1 MYIFVRRQPCATTIL
16 RFYPFS
22 KKNQNKNMNL
32 TATATLLYQRC
43 IRLWMKGS
51 TLKECSNFDL
61 TLGKFVQ
68 DAAAC
73 RNFLKQTETQ
83 IKTPVSL

>member
-1 MYIFVRRQPCATTIL
+1 MCHHDFKILPFFKKKKKKMNPTT
-16 RFYPFS
+16 
-22 KKNQNKNMNL
+22 
-32 TATATLLYQRC
+32 TATLLYQRC

-51 TLKECSNFDL
+51 TLKECSNFDV

-83 IKTPVSL
+83 IKTPVFL

>member
-1 MYIFVRRQPCATTIL
+1 
-16 RFYPFS
+16 
-22 KKNQNKNMNL
+22 MNL

-51 TLKECSNFDL
+51 TLKECSNFDV

-68 DAAAC
+68 DAAAS

-83 IKTPVSL
+83 IQTPVCL